1 MQKYLTIKLEN
12 FSKARMELCLTLNKN
27 DKNEDF

>member
-12 FSKARMELCLTLNKN
+12 FSKVKMELCLTLDKN
-27 DKNEDF
+27 NKNEDF